1 MYLCVYVLCVCSCLY
16 LFLYVSVLVCVLF
29 LCLSVLWLSVLVS
42 CTCVCMVWL
51 CLGWLV
57 LVGLSLCC
65 ALCGFPCG
73 SLVCLSLCCMY
84 LVCCTTSLV
93 MWCCWIAYLGSATA
107 LQMNGD
113 SVSVCHYI
121 NHLPSV
127 GLSLAQA
134 LGVVNFAPVVGLW
147 LVPSNMQRM
156 KRIKTD
162 SPQAQN
168 LCYNA
173 NT

>member
-1 MYLCVYVLCVCSCLY
+1 MLYDGLHSSIVLVCLVLYVCPC
-16 LFLYVSVLVCVLF
+16 VSVLV
-29 LCLSVLWLSVLVS
+29 LSVWACTCVS
-42 CTCVCMVWL
+42 CTVARMCCVYLVL
-51 CLGWLV
+51 CV

-84 LVCCTTSLV
+84 LACCTTSLV

-127 GLSLAQA
+127 GLSLALA
-134 LGVVNFAPVVGLW
+134 LACWELCSCG
-147 LVPSNMQRM
+147 
-156 KRIKTD
+156 RIVASTKQHAKD
-162 SPQAQN
+162 EKN
-168 LCYNA
+168 
-173 NT
+173 